1 MKKILIALMVALM
14 LFGAVGCSPKIP
26 DGAGDVDDD
35 AADMAAVAALE
46 GYLGAFGH
54 VRTLGDIDHLMK
66 GEKVDDEEG
75 VTVQSMT
82 TAGITIDEG
91 KTAVTIPLTLTG
103 YDFDGHRNGEAD
115 AYLYTR
121 EATGTLTLVLTGKTV
136 TEGEGE
142 EAKDV
147 FKASSYEYKNV
158 NVKLA
163 CDDVEGYISLGLP
176 EIAVKANS
184 IKGIFADKAGKIV
197 TLDVTIADGKAAG
210 IADVNTAKFTSPAG
224 TITIDGKATEL

>member
-26 DGAGDVDDD
+26 DGAGDVDGDT
-35 AADMAAVAALE
+35 ADMAVVAALE

-121 EATGTLTLVLTGKTV
+121 EATGTLTLVLTGKAE
-136 TEGEGE
+136 EG
-142 EAKDV
+142 V
-147 FKASSYEYKNV
+147 FKASGYEFKGV
-158 NVKLA
+158 DVKLA
-163 CDDVEGYISLGLP
+163 CDDVEGYVSLGLP
-176 EIAVKANS
+176 EIAVKADS

-197 TLDVTIADGKAAG
+197 TLDVTITDGKAAG

-224 TITIDGKATEL
+224 TIMIDGKATEL

>member
-26 DGAGDVDDD
+26 DGAGDVDGDT
-35 AADMAAVAALE
+35 ADMAAVAALE

-121 EATGTLTLVLTGKTV
+121 EATGTLTLVLTGKAE
-136 TEGEGE
+136 EG
-142 EAKDV
+142 V
-147 FKASSYEYKNV
+147 FKASGYEFKGV
-158 NVKLA
+158 DVKLA
-163 CDDVEGYISLGLP
+163 CDDVEGYVSLGLP
-176 EIAVKANS
+176 EIAVKADS

>member
-26 DGAGDVDDD
+26 DGAGDVDGD

-46 GYLGAFGH
+46 GYLGGFGH

-75 VTVQSMT
+75 VTAQSMT

-121 EATGTLTLVLTGKTV
+121 EATGTLTLVLTGKAE
-136 TEGEGE
+136 EG
-142 EAKDV
+142 V
-147 FKASSYEYKNV
+147 FKASGYEFKGV
-158 NVKLA
+158 DVKLA
-163 CDDVEGYISLGLP
+163 CDDVEGYVSLGLP
-176 EIAVKANS
+176 EIAVKADS

-197 TLDVTIADGKAAG
+197 TLDVTITDGKAAG

-224 TITIDGKATEL
+224 TIMIDGKATEL

>member
-26 DGAGDVDDD
+26 DGAGDVDGD

-121 EATGTLTLVLTGKTV
+121 EATGTLTLVLTGKAE
-136 TEGEGE
+136 EG
-142 EAKDV
+142 V
-147 FKASSYEYKNV
+147 FKASGYEFKGV
-158 NVKLA
+158 DVKLA
-163 CDDVEGYISLGLP
+163 CDDVEGYVSLGLP
-176 EIAVKANS
+176 EIAVKADS

>member
-1 MKKILIALMVALM
+1 MKKIFIVMLAALITVG
-14 LFGAVGCSPKIP
+14 FIGCSPK
-26 DGAGDVDDD
+26 AGDISD
-35 AADMAAVAALE
+35 ATDPTVATAEDYEALS
-46 GYLGAFGH
+46 GYLEAFGH
-54 VRTLGDIDHLMK
+54 VRVLGDLDHIFK

-82 TAGITIDEG
+82 TAGIAIDEG

-121 EATGTLTLVLTGKTV
+121 EATGTLTLVLTGKA
-136 TEGEGE
+136 EG
-142 EAKDV
+142 DV
-147 FKASSYEYKNV
+147 FKASGYEFKGV
-158 NVKLA
+158 DVKLA
-163 CDDVEGYISLGLP
+163 CDDVEGYVPLGLP
-176 EIAVKANS
+176 EIAVKADS

-197 TLDVTIADGKAAG
+197 TLDVTITDGKAAG

>member
-26 DGAGDVDDD
+26 DEAGDVDGDT
-35 AADMAAVAALE
+35 ADMAAVAALE

-121 EATGTLTLVLTGKTV
+121 EATGTLTLVLTGKA
-136 TEGEGE
+136 EG
-142 EAKDV
+142 DV
-147 FKASSYEYKNV
+147 FKASGYEFKGV
-158 NVKLA
+158 DVKLA
-163 CDDVEGYISLGLP
+163 CDDVEGYVPLGLP
-176 EIAVKANS
+176 EIAVKADS

-197 TLDVTIADGKAAG
+197 TLDVTITDGKAAG

>member
-26 DGAGDVDDD
+26 DGAGDVDGDT
-35 AADMAAVAALE
+35 ADMAAVAALE

-82 TAGITIDEG
+82 TAGITIDKG

-121 EATGTLTLVLTGKTV
+121 EATGTLTLVLTGKAE
-136 TEGEGE
+136 EG
-142 EAKDV
+142 V
-147 FKASSYEYKNV
+147 FKASGYEFKGV
-158 NVKLA
+158 DVKLA
-163 CDDVEGYISLGLP
+163 CDDVEGYVSLGLP
-176 EIAVKANS
+176 EIAVKADS

-197 TLDVTIADGKAAG
+197 TLDVTITDGKAAG

-224 TITIDGKATEL
+224 TIMIDGKATEL

>member
-26 DGAGDVDDD
+26 DGAGDVDGD

-121 EATGTLTLVLTGKTV
+121 EATGTLTLVLTGKAE
-136 TEGEGE
+136 EG
-142 EAKDV
+142 V
-147 FKASSYEYKNV
+147 FKASGYEFKGV
-158 NVKLA
+158 DVKLA
-163 CDDVEGYISLGLP
+163 CDDVEGYVSLGLP
-176 EIAVKANS
+176 EIAVKADS

-197 TLDVTIADGKAAG
+197 TLDVTITDGKAAG

>member
-91 KTAVTIPLTLTG
+91 KTAVTIPLALTG

-121 EATGTLTLVLTGKTV
+121 EATGTLTLVLTGKT
-136 TEGEGE
+136 EG
-142 EAKDV
+142 DV
-147 FKASSYEYKNV
+147 FKASGYEFKGV
-158 NVKLA
+158 DVKLA
-163 CDDVEGYISLGLP
+163 CDDVEGYVSLGLP
-176 EIAVKANS
+176 EIAVKADS

>member
-26 DGAGDVDDD
+26 DGAGDVDGD

-82 TAGITIDEG
+82 TEGITIDEG

-121 EATGTLTLVLTGKTV
+121 EATGTLTLVLTGKAE
-136 TEGEGE
+136 EG
-142 EAKDV
+142 V
-147 FKASSYEYKNV
+147 FKASGYEFKGV
-158 NVKLA
+158 DVKLA
-163 CDDVEGYISLGLP
+163 CDDVEGYVSLGLP
-176 EIAVKANS
+176 EIAVKADS

-197 TLDVTIADGKAAG
+197 TLDVTITDGKAAG

-224 TITIDGKATEL
+224 TIMIDGKATEL

>member
-26 DGAGDVDDD
+26 DGAGDVDGDT
-35 AADMAAVAALE
+35 ADMAAVAALE

-121 EATGTLTLVLTGKTV
+121 EATGTLTLVLTGKAE
-136 TEGEGE
+136 EG
-142 EAKDV
+142 V
-147 FKASSYEYKNV
+147 FKASGYEFKGV
-158 NVKLA
+158 DVKLA
-163 CDDVEGYISLGLP
+163 CDDVEGYVSLGLP
-176 EIAVKANS
+176 EIAVKADS

-197 TLDVTIADGKAAG
+197 TLDVTITDGKAAG

>member
-26 DGAGDVDDD
+26 DGAGDVDGDT
-35 AADMAAVAALE
+35 ADMAAVAALE

-121 EATGTLTLVLTGKTV
+121 EATGTLTLVLTGKAE
-136 TEGEGE
+136 EG
-142 EAKDV
+142 V
-147 FKASSYEYKNV
+147 FKASDYEFKGV
-158 NVKLA
+158 DVKLA
-163 CDDVEGYISLGLP
+163 CDDVEGYVSLGLP
-176 EIAVKANS
+176 EIAVKADS

-197 TLDVTIADGKAAG
+197 TLDVTITDGKAAG

>member
-26 DGAGDVDDD
+26 DGAGDVDGDT
-35 AADMAAVAALE
+35 ADMAAVAALE

-121 EATGTLTLVLTGKTV
+121 EATGTLTLVLTGKAE
-136 TEGEGE
+136 EG
-142 EAKDV
+142 V
-147 FKASSYEYKNV
+147 FKASGYEFKGV
-158 NVKLA
+158 DVKLA
-163 CDDVEGYISLGLP
+163 CDDVEGYVSLGLP
-176 EIAVKANS
+176 EIAVKADS

-197 TLDVTIADGKAAG
+197 TLDVTITDGKAAG

-224 TITIDGKATEL
+224 TIMIDGKATEL